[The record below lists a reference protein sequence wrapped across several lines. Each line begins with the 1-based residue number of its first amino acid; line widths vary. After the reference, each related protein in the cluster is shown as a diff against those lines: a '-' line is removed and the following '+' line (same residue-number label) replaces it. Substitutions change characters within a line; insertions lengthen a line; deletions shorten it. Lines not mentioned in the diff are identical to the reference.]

1 MTIRLRARARL
12 AVVGLL
18 CVCAGNVYVLRDI
31 ARLRHRGDE
40 PPWDPHV
47 YSARL
52 ARVRALLPSDS
63 RIGYVNLGLQDDG
76 ARRQDL
82 FATRYALVPICVAP
96 GTDEALVLIAGDATP
111 PLRGESTTVLSDPR
125 YGWRLVRQIAAP

>member
-31 ARLRHRGDE
+31 ARLRQRGDE
-40 PPWDPHV
+40 VWDPQV

-52 ARVRALLPSDS
+52 ARVRAELPGDS
-63 RIGYVNLGLQDDG
+63 RIGYVNFGLQDDG

-82 FATRYALVPICVAP
+82 FATRFALVPICVAP
-96 GTDEALVLIAGDATP
+96 GTGEALVLIAGDATP
-111 PLRGESTTVLSDPR
+111 TLDGEHSTVLDDPEHR
-125 YGWRLVRQIAAP
+125 WRLVRRIAVP

>member
-1 MTIRLRARARL
+1 MTIRLRAHARL

-40 PPWDPHV
+40 LWDPQV

-52 ARVRALLPSDS
+52 ARVRELLPGDS
-63 RIGYVNLGLQDDG
+63 RIGYVNTALQDDG

-82 FATRYALVPICVAP
+82 FATRYALLPICVVP
-96 GTDEALVLIAGDATP
+96 GTDEPLVLIAGDATP
-111 PLRGESTTVLSDPR
+111 PMDGEYTTVISDPQ
-125 YGWRLVRQIAAP
+125 YGWRLVRRIAAP

>member
-1 MTIRLRARARL
+1 MTIRLRTRARL

-31 ARLRHRGDE
+31 ARLRQRGDAV
-40 PPWDPHV
+40 WDPQV

-52 ARVRALLPSDS
+52 APVRGLLRGDS

-82 FATRYALVPICVAP
+82 FATRYALVPICVAS

-111 PLRGESTTVLSDPR
+111 PLRGEYTTVLSDPR
-125 YGWRLVRQIAAP
+125 SGWRLVRRIAAP